1 MFQNGMIY
9 RRVSR
14 GDYLAALKSAKVA
27 RGDEGLCVSEPEDGA
42 ALYLAVDGLSGYSL
56 NGDYFG
62 AVFSQSKGRLAGM
75 VRDAR
80 ARAKRNGEM
89 ALRLDCFEPLAA
101 IYQRHGFFRTG
112 SIAFDWDYA
121 PAGWSSRH
129 GEPDVVL
136 MAMPLSEVP
145 MHAPAAIPA
154 RFAHV

>member
-1 MFQNGMIY
+1 MLHNGMIY
-9 RRVSR
+9 RRAGR
-14 GDYLAALKSAKVA
+14 HEFLAALKSAKAA
-27 RGDEGLCVSEPEDGA
+27 RGDEGLCVSEPEVGA
-42 ALYLAVDGLSGYSL
+42 ELYLSADGLSGYAL
-56 NGDYFG
+56 HGDYFG

-80 ARAKRNGEM
+80 ARAKRNGETT
-89 ALRLDCFEPLAA
+89 LRLDCFEPLAEV
-101 IYQRHGFFRTG
+101 YQRHGFFRTG
-112 SIAFDWDYA
+112 SIAFDWAYA

-145 MHAPAAIPA
+145 MNAPVVTPA